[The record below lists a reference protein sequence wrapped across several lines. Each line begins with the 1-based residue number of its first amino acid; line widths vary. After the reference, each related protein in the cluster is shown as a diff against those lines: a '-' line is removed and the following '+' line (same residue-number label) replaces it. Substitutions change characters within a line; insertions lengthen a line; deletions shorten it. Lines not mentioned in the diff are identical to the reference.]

1 MTQVKQSTVSNEK
14 AIGTQNLFSP
24 FTIRGITLP
33 NRIAVSPMCQYSAT
47 DGKPSDWHLVHL
59 GSRAVGGAGLVIAEA
74 SGVEARGRITPGCA
88 GIWSDEH
95 IEPWQRITKFIKE
108 NGSVPG
114 IQIAHAGRKASCA
127 LPWNGGAS
135 LSDEQGG
142 WGTIGP
148 SPIAFGGDL
157 TKVPREMTVKD
168 IEIVRQSF
176 VDAAKRAVAAGFE
189 WVEFH
194 SAHGYLSHSFYS
206 PISNQRQDQ
215 YGGSFDNRV
224 RFTLE
229 TASAIR
235 QALPETIPLS
245 VRISSTDWVEDGW
258 TLNDSI
264 ELSRRLKNVGADLI
278 DCSSG
283 GNVLDAKIPTG
294 AGYQTSFAA
303 AIRRE
308 AGIATGAV
316 GMITEP
322 AQADQIIRNG
332 VADIVL
338 LAREFLRN
346 PYFAHDAAK
355 ALRQTD
361 KAHWPVQYGRA

>member
-1 MTQVKQSTVSNEK
+1 MTQVKQSTASDEK
-14 AIGTQNLFSP
+14 AIGTQSLFSP
-24 FTIRGITLP
+24 LTIRGITLAS
-33 NRIAVSPMCQYSAT
+33 RIAVSPMCQYSAT
-47 DGKPSDWHLVHL
+47 NGMPSDWHLVHL

-95 IEPWQRITKFIKE
+95 IAPWQRITKFIKE
-108 NGSVPG
+108 NGAVPG

-135 LSDEQGG
+135 LSNEEGG
-142 WGTIGP
+142 WETIGP

-157 TKVPREMTVKD
+157 TRVPREMTVDD
-168 IEIVRQSF
+168 IKIVRQSF
-176 VDAAKRAVAAGFE
+176 VDAAKRAIAAGFE

-206 PISNQRQDQ
+206 PISNHRKDQ

-229 TASAIR
+229 TVGAIR
-235 QALPETIPLS
+235 DALPDAIPLS
-245 VRISSTDWVEDGW
+245 VRISSTDWVDDGW
-258 TLNDSI
+258 TLKDSI
-264 ELSRRLKNVGADLI
+264 ELSKRIKDVGADLI

-283 GNVLDAKIPTG
+283 GNVHDAKIPTG

-332 VADIVL
+332 EADIVL